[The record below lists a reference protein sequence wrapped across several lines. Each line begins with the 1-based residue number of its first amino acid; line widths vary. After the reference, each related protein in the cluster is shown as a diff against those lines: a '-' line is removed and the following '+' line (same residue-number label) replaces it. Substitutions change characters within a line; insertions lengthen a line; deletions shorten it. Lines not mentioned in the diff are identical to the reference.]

1 MKQLIVYHGSNN
13 KIEKPIF
20 GFGNPRN
27 DYGLG
32 FYCTQD
38 IDIGKEYSAS
48 ENIDGYAN
56 KYSLDTTSLS
66 ILDLSSSKYNILNW
80 ITILLENRV
89 FSLKNDITKAGKEY
103 LIENFSIPYKDYDII
118 KGYRADDSYFAFAES
133 FLNNTISCQR
143 LAQALKLGNLGEQI
157 VLKSKKA
164 FEQLE
169 YIDSILAPSN
179 IYYKKRTQRSDL
191 ARFEFLSNKQGTV
204 NKDSIYLAD
213 LIRGNISPDDPR
225 LQWFLFRTNSR

>member
-1 MKQLIVYHGSNN
+1 MGEKLIVYHGSN
-13 KIEKPIF
+13 KVIEKPIF
-20 GFGNPRN
+20 GAGNRRN

-38 IDIGKEYSAS
+38 LELAKEWGVSQT
-48 ENIDGYAN
+48 EDGFAN

-66 ILDLSSSKYNILNW
+66 ILDLSSPKYNILNW

-103 LIENFSIPYKDYDII
+103 LIENFSIPYKDFDII

-143 LAQALKLGNLGEQI
+143 LTQALKLGNLGEQI

-169 YIDSILAPSN
+169 YIESINAPAKT
-179 IYYKKRTQRSDL
+179 YFDKRTQRSNL
-191 ARFEFLSNKQGTV
+191 ARFDFLNNKQGAF

-213 LIRGNISPDDPR
+213 LIRGNVNPDDPR
-225 LQWFLFRTNSR
+225 LQ

>member
-1 MKQLIVYHGSNN
+1 MGQNLIVYHGSN
-13 KIEKPIF
+13 KIIEKPTF
-20 GFGNPRN
+20 GAGNPRN

-38 IDIGKEYSAS
+38 LELAKEWGVS
-48 ENIDGYAN
+48 ETTDGYAN
-56 KYSLDTTSLS
+56 KYSLDTSSLS
-66 ILDLSSSKYNILNW
+66 ILDLSSTKYNILNW

-89 FSLKNDITKAGKEY
+89 FSLKNDIAKAGKEY
-103 LIENFSIPYKDYDII
+103 LIKNFSIPYKDYDII

-169 YIDSILAPSN
+169 YIERDMLMLE
-179 IYYKKRTQRSDL
+179 Y
-191 ARFEFLSNKQGTV
+191 
-204 NKDSIYLAD
+204 
-213 LIRGNISPDDPR
+213 IRHLYIQS
-225 LQWFLFRTNSR
+225 LESY

>member
-1 MKQLIVYHGSNN
+1 MEEKLIVYHGSN
-13 KIEKPIF
+13 KVIEKPIF
-20 GFGNPRN
+20 GVGNRRN

-38 IDIGKEYSAS
+38 LELAKEWGVSQT
-48 ENIDGYAN
+48 EDGFAN
-56 KYSLDTTSLS
+56 KYSLDTASLS
-66 ILDLSSSKYNILNW
+66 ILDLSSPKYNILNW

-89 FSLKNDITKAGKEY
+89 FSLKNDISKAGKEY
-103 LIENFSIPYKDYDII
+103 LINNFSIPYKDFDII

-169 YIDSILAPSN
+169 YIESINAPAKT
-179 IYYKKRTQRSDL
+179 YFDKRTQRSNL
-191 ARFEFLSNKQGTV
+191 ARFDFLSNKQGAF

-213 LIRGNISPDDPR
+213 LIRGNVNPDDPR
-225 LQWFLFRTNSR
+225 LQ